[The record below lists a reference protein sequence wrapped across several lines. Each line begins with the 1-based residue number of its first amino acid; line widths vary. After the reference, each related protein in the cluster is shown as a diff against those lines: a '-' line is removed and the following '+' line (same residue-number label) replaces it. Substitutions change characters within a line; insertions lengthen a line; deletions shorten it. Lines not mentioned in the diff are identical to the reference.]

1 MSRVALRGK
10 EHGVTLIEL
19 VMAMVLLGF
28 LAALIIP
35 VVWYGRFGAN
45 PVPTAQATAIAQST
59 LEQGMVANY
68 KSPFGNGCKGK
79 PSPTPA
85 NSYGFSITTNCTENK
100 WQGIRKKDAE
110 YLTVQV
116 SGPSGADITLG
127 AWRTKYNIGSL
138 PAPAP
143 GKGKGNPAGG

>member
-19 VMAMVLLGF
+19 VIGMALMGF

-100 WQGIRKKDAE
+100 LKLRTKNKQQWIPKKDAE

-116 SGPSGADITLG
+116 RGPSGADITLG
-127 AWRTKYNIGSL
+127 AWRTKYCFGSSC
-138 PAPAP
+138 P
-143 GKGKGNPAGG
+143 